1 MTMLADRVDGV
12 IGVDTHR
19 DTLTAAAV
27 TAVGGLLGQLS
38 VAADAA
44 GYQRL
49 LDFARAHVPGRR
61 CFAVEGAGSYGAGLR
76 GCWSSVAS
84 GWSRSTGPSG
94 RPAAAARPTRWM
106 PSAPPVRRWPS
117 SIWPRR
123 AGVGTGRRCGCCWPP
138 ARGW

>member
-19 DTLTAAAV
+19 DSLTVAAV
-27 TAVGGLLGQLS
+27 SAVGGLLGQLS

-61 CFAVEGAGSYGAGLR
+61 CFTVEGR
-76 GCWSSVAS
+76 
-84 GWSRSTGPSG
+84 
-94 RPAAAARPTRWM
+94 AAT
-106 PSAPPVRRWPS
+106 AP
-117 SIWPRR
+117 
-123 AGVGTGRRCGCCWPP
+123 G
-138 ARGW
+138 